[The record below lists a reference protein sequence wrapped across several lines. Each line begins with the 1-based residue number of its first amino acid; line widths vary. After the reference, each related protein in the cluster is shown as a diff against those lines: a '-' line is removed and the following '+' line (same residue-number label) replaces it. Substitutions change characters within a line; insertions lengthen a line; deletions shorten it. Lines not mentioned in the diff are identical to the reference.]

1 MCGISG
7 YISKKKLVRENA
19 IKNTLKLMS
28 RRGPDAQKYITSK
41 FGEKEVSLI
50 HSRLSIIDITDRSDQ
65 PFIDGHLKLIFNGE
79 IYNYKELKNKLKD
92 KYIFKTDSDTEVL
105 IKCFREYGERCVD
118 HFIGMWAFAIWNE
131 KTKELFLS
139 RDNFGEKPLYYFL
152 CEDGFFFGSEIKF
165 IKSLCNRNF
174 EINNELINKNLFLG
188 YKSLNKQNQTFY
200 KEIKTLENS
209 TNINL
214 NLNLEIKFKKYWIPE
229 SKVDKNLPI
238 PTH

>member
-19 IKNTLKLMS
+19 IKNTLGLMS

-41 FGEKEVSLI
+41 FGEKELSLI

-92 KYIFKTDSDTEVL
+92 KYVFKTNSDTEVL

-118 HFIGMWAFAIWNE
+118 HFVECGLLQFGM
-131 KTKELFLS
+131 KKL
-139 RDNFGEKPLYYFL
+139 RNFFYLETILV
-152 CEDGFFFGSEIKF
+152 
-165 IKSLCNRNF
+165 KSLYIIF
-174 EINNELINKNLFLG
+174 YVMMDFFLDQ
-188 YKSLNKQNQTFY
+188 K
-200 KEIKTLENS
+200 
-209 TNINL
+209 
-214 NLNLEIKFKKYWIPE
+214 
-229 SKVDKNLPI
+229 
-238 PTH
+238 